1 MCFFFRDPVKLS
13 IEGGAESGLCGYSVV
28 DKSVTLVPNPNR
40 VTSPKLQ
47 ELKEDLSK
55 EKIWDDR

>member
-1 MCFFFRDPVKLS
+1 MKLS

-47 ELKEDLSK
+47 DLKEDLSK